1 MTDEQN
7 NNDAKINALQNEIE
21 MGKLREEVKTL
32 RYKIAS
38 RTYEA
43 PPEDA
48 SEMEK
53 SKYYSKMGVP
63 ANADEYSGGS
73 IPKEISH
80 RIRLTSAQEKTISDV
95 HREQQIEATKKIREE
110 RLAKIKDK
118 HGDKAYEKATNFYK
132 QIDDDPKFGEEAHMK
147 YIEQQSQPEQQ
158 SDYVLSDS
166 RADMG
171 AGSTSLSKYEETK
184 KEANRVH
191 DMSHTHDNYIV
202 EHEFQKLM
210 RNFNGT

>member
-1 MTDEQN
+1 MLKLKRM
-7 NNDAKINALQNEIE
+7 DAKTGKNLKFAVAEGKRNDEPDWHIIKSAKKKETE
-21 MGKLREEVKTL
+21 TEKEEKLRFRRKIEE
-32 RYKIAS
+32 R
-38 RTYEA
+38 R
-43 PPEDA
+43 
-48 SEMEK
+48 
-53 SKYYSKMGVP
+53 
-63 ANADEYSGGS
+63 
-73 IPKEISH
+73 
-80 RIRLTSAQEKTISDV
+80 
-95 HREQQIEATKKIREE
+95 REQVRLRKEEQRNAREE

-171 AGSTSLSKYEETK
+171 IGSTSLSKYEETK
-184 KEANRVH
+184 KDANRVH

-210 RNFNGT
+210 RNYNGT